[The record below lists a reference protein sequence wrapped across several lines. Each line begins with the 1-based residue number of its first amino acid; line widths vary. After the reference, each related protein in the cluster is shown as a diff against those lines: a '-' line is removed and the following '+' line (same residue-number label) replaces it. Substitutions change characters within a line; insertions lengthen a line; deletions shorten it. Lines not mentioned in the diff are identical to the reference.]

1 MWQPSVI
8 KADGSS
14 WGIEALKHE
23 VELQAKMAA
32 ENPDSAEM
40 RERCNRL
47 NGAYQTAI
55 EESGNMPVDFIQLPS
70 SKSWGKL
77 AGMAVRKEIYKDLV
91 PIFSKFKDSNT
102 ISRSLNAIIKIE
114 TQGMQL
120 FKIFKLR

>member
-1 MWQPSVI
+1 
-8 KADGSS
+8 
-14 WGIEALKHE
+14 
-23 VELQAKMAA
+23 
-32 ENPDSAEM
+32 
-40 RERCNRL
+40 
-47 NGAYQTAI
+47 
-55 EESGNMPVDFIQLPS
+55 MPVDFIQLPS

-120 FKIFKLR
+120 FKIFKVTVNPRQCSGIQFQEWFSLIGAVFHCKMFRFI

>member
-1 MWQPSVI
+1 M
-8 KADGSS
+8 
-14 WGIEALKHE
+14 
-23 VELQAKMAA
+23 
-32 ENPDSAEM
+32 
-40 RERCNRL
+40 
-47 NGAYQTAI
+47 AYQTAI

-114 TQGMQL
+114 TQGCSSL
-120 FKIFKLR
+120 RFLKLR